1 MKVLLTH
8 GQLISNQKFLVTPVV
23 LSFSPASGSVGTP
36 VVITGNSLTGATKV
50 TFGGVK
56 AIVVS
61 VDSYTQITATVPTNA
76 KTGKIQV
83 TTPGGTA
90 TSATAF
96 TVN

>member
-1 MKVLLTH
+1 MRWC
-8 GQLISNQKFLVTPVV
+8 VTPVV
-23 LSFSPASGSVGTP
+23 LNFSPASGAVGSS
-36 VVITGNSLTGATKV
+36 VVIIGNSFTGATKV

-56 AIVVS
+56 ATVFS
-61 VDSYTQITATVPTNA
+61 VDSYTQITATVPANA

-90 TSATAF
+90 TSSTSF